1 MVAER
6 PAKGISEPV
15 RKTYEPRGGP
25 RAVARILVFVE
36 GPSNRA
42 VSDTFWRRPIGLGTR
57 GRKTISPIWRCR
69 QEDATRSP
77 PMSPPLSGRHG
88 LERDA
93 RGQVI
98 ARVDAQ
104 IAVATVTSNFNDAS
118 ERGTQVVSECTVTE
132 CNEWH

>member
-1 MVAER
+1 
-6 PAKGISEPV
+6 
-15 RKTYEPRGGP
+15 
-25 RAVARILVFVE
+25 
-36 GPSNRA
+36 
-42 VSDTFWRRPIGLGTR
+42 
-57 GRKTISPIWRCR
+57 
-69 QEDATRSP
+69 
-77 PMSPPLSGRHG
+77 MSPPLSGRHG

-93 RGQVI
+93 WGQVI